1 VQALELI
8 LLGSGVIVAL
18 AYVATPFLRRSD
30 VSRPAV
36 RLLLGI
42 VPGVIGVFIVLTDR
56 LDILPDDLEGPLWAV
71 TIITISAAAI
81 VGTSYR
87 LVRR

>member
-18 AYVATPFLRRSD
+18 AYVATPFLGRSD

-56 LDILPDDLEGPLWAV
+56 LDILPDDLEGPVWAV

>member
-1 VQALELI
+1 VQAIELI

-18 AYVATPFLRRSD
+18 AYVATPFLGRSD

-56 LDILPDDLEGPLWAV
+56 LDILPDDLEGPVWAV

>member
-56 LDILPDDLEGPLWAV
+56 LDILPDDLEGPVWAV

>member
-1 VQALELI
+1 MQALELI

-42 VPGVIGVFIVLTDR
+42 VPGIIGVFIVLTDR
-56 LDILPDDLEGPLWAV
+56 LDILPDDLEGPVWAV
-71 TIITISAAAI
+71 TMIAISAAAI